1 MTSRQMRLTSVA
13 VLFGLAV
20 MWQVVSLVI
29 TAESVPGQPMV
40 PGWHVLATQTLLSL
54 SDYWRGGLG
63 VTAIAQGGTR
73 TYLGA
78 VLAIISNSW
87 DTTLRLLS
95 GLVLGTCVG
104 FLAGL
109 AVSWSRWTRRF
120 VSLPGQIL
128 RTFPLLALLP
138 LFQLWFGLTFHGMML
153 FVAYLVAAIFFTG
166 TVNAVGNVPTI
177 YIENA
182 RSLGAGRLRVYRTI
196 ILPAI
201 FPELRSTILL
211 ALGSAWTA
219 VVGAEFLGA
228 QTGLGQ
234 MIAFSKIFGYVDRM
248 FLVGLILLAYA
259 ALTYV
264 VFERASRPLTDWLP
278 RDDAERGKQPAEQ
291 GAAEPVAAPSRVAH
305 DLAKEGA

>member
-1 MTSRQMRLTSVA
+1 MRVTSLV
-13 VLFGLAV
+13 VLFSLALL
-20 MWQVVSLVI
+20 WQLLSLAI

-40 PGWHVLATQTLLSL
+40 PGWQVLATTTFLSL
-54 SDYWRGGLG
+54 SDYWAGGFG
-63 VTAIAQGGTR
+63 VAATST
-73 TYLGA
+73 GA
-78 VLAIISNSW
+78 ARSYAGSILAILSHSW
-87 DTTLRLLS
+87 DTTQRLLA
-95 GLVLGTCVG
+95 GLALGTAVG
-104 FLAGL
+104 FLAGI
-109 AVSWSRWTRRF
+109 AVSWSRWSRRF
-120 VSLPGQIL
+120 VSMPGQIL

-138 LFQLWFGLTFHGMML
+138 LFQLWFGLTFHGMVF

-182 RSLGAGRLRVYRTI
+182 RTQGAGRLRIYRTV

-201 FPELRSTILL
+201 FPELRSTVLL

-234 MIAFSKIFGYVDRM
+234 MIAFSKLFGYIDRM

-259 ALTYV
+259 LLTYAL
-264 VFERASRPLTDWLP
+264 FERASRPLTEWMP
-278 RDDAERGKQPAEQ
+278 RAQPERATAMIPKEA
-291 GAAEPVAAPSRVAH
+291 VAAPSRVAH
-305 DLAKEGA
+305 DRLAKEGA